1 MSSYDLEGVVTP
13 KKKSGAEVFFFIVSQ
28 PPDAPTITAVSEG
41 RSFMVGEPA
50 VLACHIQARP
60 LEAAHVRWARD
71 GYDLASRT
79 MASFENGTALL
90 QIARV
95 ERSDIGNFTC
105 IVDNQ
110 RGAPAAQNV
119 LLVVQSK
126 LLRNSLSFR
135 IYISL

>member
-1 MSSYDLEGVVTP
+1 M
-13 KKKSGAEVFFFIVSQ
+13 A
-28 PPDAPTITAVSEG
+28 
-41 RSFMVGEPA
+41 GEPA

-60 LEAAHVRWARD
+60 LEAAHVRWSRD

-79 MASFENGTALL
+79 ISSFENGTALL
-90 QIARV
+90 QIASV

-126 LLRNSLSFR
+126 LSNSKF
-135 IYISL
+135 

>member
-1 MSSYDLEGVVTP
+1 MSTNLAPKLTP
-13 KKKSGAEVFFFIVSQ
+13 KTGADSFFVSPQFI
-28 PPDAPTITAVSEG
+28 DAPTITAVSEG
-41 RSFMVGEPA
+41 RSFVAGEPA

-60 LEAAHVRWARD
+60 LEAAHVRWSRD
-71 GYDLASRT
+71 GYDLATRT
-79 MASFENGTALL
+79 ISSFENGTALL
-90 QIARV
+90 QIASV

-126 LLRNSLSFR
+126 WFYQGL
-135 IYISL
+135 IISLK